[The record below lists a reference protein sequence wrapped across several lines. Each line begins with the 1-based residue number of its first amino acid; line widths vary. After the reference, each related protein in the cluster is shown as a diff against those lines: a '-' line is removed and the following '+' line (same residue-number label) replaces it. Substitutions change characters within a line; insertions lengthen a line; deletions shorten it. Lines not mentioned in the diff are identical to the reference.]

1 MIKLLSRFRWYYWLF
16 ALIIIGLVYV
26 QVSAD
31 LEIPDYVSKILAL
44 SYTPS
49 SDKNEQIISNGLK
62 MLGLAGISMGC
73 TFIVGYLAAK
83 VASGFSHDLRRDIY
97 KKVQSFSLEEIDKFS
112 TSSLITRSTNDVT
125 QVQMA
130 VVMFLRMAVSAPLQ
144 AIKGIIKAVD
154 SAIGLELVII
164 IAVLTLVV
172 VMVILYILVIPKLTK
187 VQKLTDK
194 LNLVTREN
202 LTGLRVARAYNA
214 ANVQKEKFDMAN
226 ENMTKTN
233 TFVNRCMSLL
243 MPSMTIIMN
252 GASLGIIWLGAY
264 IVNDD
269 KAGIAQVFAFQQYAM
284 MIIMSFM
291 MLTMLSIIIPRAFIS
306 GRRIREVL
314 DTDPKIKDPKEAY
327 NVFELEDK
335 DALDIEFKN
344 VSFKYPGS
352 DENVLEE
359 ISFKVQAGSTTAII
373 GGTGC
378 GKSTLINLIPR
389 LYDVVD
395 GSVLI
400 NGVDV
405 RDFKEHDLHE
415 LIGYVPQKAVLFS
428 GNIKSNLEYGKDN
441 PTNEEIKRATD
452 ISQASEFI
460 SKIDNGVL
468 SNISQGGKNVSGGQ
482 KQRLCIARAVI
493 KDPKI
498 YIFDDSFSALDYKT
512 DKALREALS
521 KNSKA
526 TNIIVAQ
533 RIGTILNADQI
544 IVLDEGRIVGIGK
557 HEDLLKSCEVY
568 KEIAL
573 SQMSASELNLKEVA

>member
-16 ALIIIGLVYV
+16 AFIIIGLGYV

-44 SYTPS
+44 SYTPA

-83 VASGFSHDLRRDIY
+83 VASGFSHDLRRDVY

-154 SAIGLELVII
+154 SAIGLEMVII
-164 IAVLTLVV
+164 VAVLTLVV

-214 ANVQKEKFDMAN
+214 ANVQKEKFDIAN
-226 ENMTKTN
+226 ENMTRTN
-233 TFVNRCMSLL
+233 TFINRCMSLL
-243 MPSMTIIMN
+243 NPSMTIIMN

-291 MLTMLSIIIPRAFIS
+291 MLTMLSIIIPRGFIS

-327 NVFELEDK
+327 NVFELEDN
-335 DALDIEFKN
+335 DALDIEFRN

-352 DENVLEE
+352 DENVLED
-359 ISFKVQAGSTTAII
+359 ISFKVNAGSTTAII

-389 LYDVVD
+389 LYDVVN

-405 RDFKEHDLHE
+405 RDFKEYDLHE

-441 PTNEEIKRATD
+441 PTDEEIKRATD

-460 SKIDNGVL
+460 SKIDNGIL

-557 HEDLLKSCEVY
+557 HEDLLLSCEVY

-573 SQMSASELNLKEVA
+573 SQMSASELNIKEVA